1 MMAAFLFASAALI
14 GYALRWS
21 VPVSLVPG
29 LIAFGIS
36 ALVLEAL
43 ARTVGVQGLHWRDL
57 LIGILI
63 MEATYAVAAL
73 LRTLRSPLSRDR
85 A

>member
-29 LIAFGIS
+29 VIALGIN
-36 ALVLEAL
+36 AILFEAI
-43 ARTVGVQGLHWRDL
+43 ARTLSLQGLHWRDL
-57 LIGILI
+57 LIGVLV
-63 MEATYAVAAL
+63 MDATYAVSIL
-73 LRTLRSPLSRDR
+73 LRRQQPPLSGDR
-85 A
+85 G